1 MIRLLAYRNFH
12 ANTHSHL
19 KTTTH
24 RPPLGHA
31 EPRTR
36 KACIDASL
44 HEKLVKQT
52 RPRWLLPLSTARSAN
67 WHGVS
72 CHRGQRMLKVR
83 LF

>member
-24 RPPLGHA
+24 RPPLGPA
-31 EPRTR
+31 EPWTR
-36 KACIDASL
+36 KACIDAFL

-52 RPRWLLPLSTARSAN
+52 RPGGYCRYHLTALLTGMA
-67 WHGVS
+67 
-72 CHRGQRMLKVR
+72 
-83 LF
+83 